1 MVKLAIQKL
10 PKLFMGTLVVVEIQ
24 IVIKAAFAAV
34 KQVMYAWEDVVHVEL
49 EIWITQIVRIPLH
62 F

>member
-1 MVKLAIQKL
+1 MIKLAIQKL
-10 PKLFMGTLVVVEIQ
+10 AKLSMVPLIVVEIQ
-24 IVIKAAFAAV
+24 IVIKAVIAAV

-49 EIWITQIVRIPLH
+49 DIWITQIVRIPLH